1 MKSIPTM
8 QNGIVK
14 AGEFSYTR
22 KSCTLKAYGE
32 EFVIPVKT
40 VEFGDKL
47 DEVKDEIARQ
57 TLTSETVRSL
67 KKGIALFIGSEAVE
81 KLYPEEKLPEL
92 EVDEIL
98 GFWSAL
104 IFELNRTQNEMIA
117 RYSAANI
124 IRR

>member
-1 MKSIPTM
+1 MRSIPTM
-8 QNGIVK
+8 QNGVVK
-14 AGEFSYTR
+14 AGEFSYER
-22 KSCTLKAYGE
+22 KSRTLKAYGE

-40 VEFGDKL
+40 VEFSDRL
-47 DEVKDEIARQ
+47 DEAKAEIAKQ
-57 TLTSETVRSL
+57 TLTSDTVKSL

-92 EVDEIL
+92 DVDEIL

-104 IFELNRTQNEMIA
+104 IFELNRTQNELIA